1 MKINRKSGYVQLPSG
16 CRRFGSRTGQR
27 RESSNCCSLVPSFI
41 FGALAMKFP
50 FGVAPRPRGSAQY
63 FALQILADLH

>member
-1 MKINRKSGYVQLPSG
+1 MSS
-16 CRRFGSRTGQR
+16 CRQAAAGLAAGPGQR

-50 FGVAPRPRGSAQY
+50 FGVAPRPRGSARY